1 MDKLWTRAVR
11 LQWYDPKKANEYVI
25 NGYTKPL
32 RCKDWEQALL
42 EFMLALLI
50 SPSVGMQQQAPLT
63 QRLKEVTCPV
73 LVITGDTDRLV
84 PAWNAKRLANALPQ
98 AKFSLIKECGHLP
111 HEETPDEFLALVKDF
126 FSQIVS
132 TDAKTETSFAP
143 T

>member
-1 MDKLWTRAVR
+1 MR
-11 LQWYDPKKANEYVI
+11 LANEFDIHANAMVS
-25 NGYTKPL
+25 KV
-32 RCKDWEQALL
+32 LL
-42 EFMLALLI
+42 DSII
-50 SPSVGMQQQAPLT
+50 SVVA
-63 QRLKEVTCPV
+63 V
-73 LVITGDTDRLV
+73 LVITGDTDQLM

>member
-1 MDKLWTRAVR
+1 LGVV
-11 LQWYDPKKANEYVI
+11 LQ
-25 NGYTKPL
+25 PL
-32 RCKDWEQALL
+32 RSKDWEQALL
-42 EFMLALLI
+42 EFLLALLI
-50 SPSVGMQQQAPLT
+50 SPSVGMQQQAPVT

-73 LVITGDTDRLV
+73 LVITGDTDQLV
-84 PAWNAKRLANALPQ
+84 PAWIGERLANGLPQ
-98 AKFSLIKECGHLP
+98 AKVSIIKECGHLP